1 MREEIL
7 QSEAVAEPALFW
19 DSLKTGILVLVIGL
33 FGFWNGN
40 VLLIPSLAPSAIYQ
54 VLRPDLPSSR
64 CSNLILGHVIGIFAA
79 LVSLGIFNAQND
91 PSILVASTASLNRI
105 WASALAVAMTVFLQR
120 AARNFHPPAAATVLL
135 LTTGALQSRWS
146 NVRELLSGLLLM
158 TLVAEIFRRF
168 QNSRVRQPP
177 R

>member
-1 MREEIL
+1 MQPRFTTEVCVDMREEIL

-64 CSNLILGHVIGIFAA
+64 CSNLILGHVIGIFCTAYGDE
-79 LVSLGIFNAQND
+79 SLIYG
-91 PSILVASTASLNRI
+91 
-105 WASALAVAMTVFLQR
+105 
-120 AARNFHPPAAATVLL
+120 
-135 LTTGALQSRWS
+135 
-146 NVRELLSGLLLM
+146 
-158 TLVAEIFRRF
+158 
-168 QNSRVRQPP
+168 P